1 MRLRFLCR
9 ARFSSCIFLFH
20 IFRSAVSGLRR
31 NVRCTWGYCS
41 LAICRIAACS
51 LHQALQENGCSTGN
65 MSFERIRSWDFFY
78 LFAKELASNFLPEI
92 SNFQLHFEFQERS
105 RDVIQTLS
113 RYYSNTWGDY
123 DKQAAI
129 NLFLGIFRC

>member
-1 MRLRFLCR
+1 MFDAHGDTVAWQYAGSQLVHSIKHYKKT
-9 ARFSSCIFLFH
+9 A
-20 IFRSAVSGLRR
+20 
-31 NVRCTWGYCS
+31 
-41 LAICRIAACS
+41 
-51 LHQALQENGCSTGN
+51 ALQV
-65 MSFERIRSWDFFY
+65 IRVLKELEVGIFFY